1 MADIH
6 KERMTKQRE
15 IVLEELRKTRMHP
28 TADELYERVRKRLP
42 KISLA
47 TVYRNLEWLAER
59 EIIRKIEHT
68 GSSKRF
74 DADMDDH
81 FHIFCVECGRVDD
94 FPVESTLKDAYD
106 VHIQT
111 DYRVL
116 GHRTKWF
123 GICPQCQRK
132 EKNTNE
138 KHDG

>member
-68 GSSKRF
+68 GSSKQ
-74 DADMDDH
+74 
-81 FHIFCVECGRVDD
+81 IGRAHV
-94 FPVESTLKDAYD
+94 
-106 VHIQT
+106 
-111 DYRVL
+111 
-116 GHRTKWF
+116 
-123 GICPQCQRK
+123 
-132 EKNTNE
+132 
-138 KHDG
+138 